1 MGEHDWWAKVV
12 TPFFQEIAHI
22 PFWAYDPRLPQSVN
36 QSRESLAQTIDLA
49 PTILDY
55 FDIEIPA
62 DVQGGTLSDRMIE
75 DKPFRKAVLYGVMGG

>member
-1 MGEHDWWAKVV
+1 MGRHNASSEHRSRIPNGRTRLVGKGSD
-12 TPFFQEIAHI
+12 PFFQEIAHI

-55 FDIEIPA
+55 FGIEIPV
-62 DVQGGTLSDRMIE
+62 DVQGETSQIE
-75 DKPFRKAVLYGVMGG
+75 